1 MLLNPP
7 SRSPRCAAFQHVA
20 SDAQRLANTGRI
32 CARLASKVLRRVAE
46 QCVENRLCRNV
57 QTASHS
63 TTLAKRVDYLRQRNC
78 PSPATSRPT
87 INDPQRSYTCA
98 VSTEKTV
105 IRGRTRLG
113 AADGLPLVRP
123 GVGQGEQRP
132 SKSRQSPPLN
142 ELGAAPQA
150 RLQHRRERL
159 WPLWRQ
165 ATDRGQHRRA
175 HRHPR
180 HPRPLRKAQRAGESA
195 LPTRPACTARC
206 GRVTPR

>member
-78 PSPATSRPT
+78 LSPATSRPT
-87 INDPQRSYTCA
+87 INDPKRTSAYSWLCG
-98 VSTEKTV
+98 STEHRLRRLPLNLNSTRVHRNSQTEEPGDNTLSRSIRSRLYCSDSFTIGTSARSRGFISISQFVFSRAIFKCSQFR
-105 IRGRTRLG
+105 RGR
-113 AADGLPLVRP
+113 
-123 GVGQGEQRP
+123 Q
-132 SKSRQSPPLN
+132 
-142 ELGAAPQA
+142 
-150 RLQHRRERL
+150 
-159 WPLWRQ
+159 
-165 ATDRGQHRRA
+165 
-175 HRHPR
+175 
-180 HPRPLRKAQRAGESA
+180 
-195 LPTRPACTARC
+195 
-206 GRVTPR
+206 